1 MEFNHF
7 KKIPWIYEMP
17 EVFANGV
24 LFTKRLDEVSEDAQK
39 ELVYM
44 VVSTLGEY
52 FGQIPAH
59 HTDVSKDDPLYSEK
73 FTKSLSNMLPIWL
86 SGLCDVSV
94 AQIIYALLD
103 ILNLKTEYQKW
114 PPKSVMEFHAVCKMP
129 RPAYHD
135 TPQTPTSAPQL
146 SWDKDAAREKTVKT
160 AHEHFIKIYR
170 QLMGKDY
177 LVVHEQKKKDGV
189 YGKEMQQEWEHE
201 HSVTEQMAEVKK

>member
-17 EVFANGV
+17 EVFSNGV
-24 LFTKRLDEVSEDAQK
+24 LFTKRLDELSEDAQK

-52 FGQIPAH
+52 FGQIPVH
-59 HTDVSKDDPLYSEK
+59 YVEISKEEPLYSDK
-73 FTKSLSNMLPIWL
+73 FTKSLSNMLPTWL

-103 ILNLKTEYQKW
+103 ILNLRTEYQKW
-114 PPKSVMEFHAVCKMP
+114 PPKSVMEFHAVCKIS

-135 TPQTPTSAPQL
+135 VPKAPTNVLRIEYDKESARA
-146 SWDKDAAREKTVKT
+146 KTEEIAAKCLKEIFQKLGRNYEKV
-160 AHEHFIKIYR
+160 R
-170 QLMGKDY
+170 
-177 LVVHEQKKKDGV
+177 EQKIANGIYGV
-189 YGKEMQQEWEHE
+189 QFKVGNGRLQE
-201 HSVTEQMAEVKK
+201 V